1 MEKVSMKLE
10 LTQSQYEELVYFLGG
25 ISTMNLRIICD
36 LLDIEYNEELH
47 IALRDSYGL
56 LFEQYEEKFIL

>member
-1 MEKVSMKLE
+1 MEKVTMKLE

-25 ISTMNLRIICD
+25 ISTMNLRVICD
-36 LLDIEYNEELH
+36 LLDIEYNNDLY
-47 IALRDSYGL
+47 IALRDSYSL